1 MMRGRLRKIRDK
13 IKDGKSKLLSA
24 WEKLFR
30 THYGLRRFTYKK
42 LADATKNFSNNRLL
56 GEGGFGQVYRGK
68 IHGKTY
74 AIKKLKR
81 LPKKMEAEI
90 KILSTVSHQ
99 NLVKLIGYCIE
110 KADTLLVLEFAPNNS
125 LKYHLHGNQGNQVLE
140 WSNRMKIAIGSAKG
154 LKYLHED
161 CPHKIIHRDIK
172 TDNIVLDNNFEA
184 KVTDFGLALFFPD
197 DVSHLSITIAGTEVY
212 IDPNSGGHTSQETD
226 VYSFGVVLLELI
238 TGKNTR
244 INGTTIVDW
253 ARDPIR
259 QALAGDHTALVD
271 LKLKEYNREEMNRM
285 IGCAAACVYKPF
297 NFRPSMNQIIQTLEA
312 NIPVTNIWNENDSNY
327 IQIDT

>member
-1 MMRGRLRKIRDK
+1 MTTSHQNISRRKLLDTVVKYLSESATFMMRGRLRKIRDK
-13 IKDGKSKLLSA
+13 IK
-24 WEKLFR
+24 
-30 THYGLRRFTYKK
+30 
-42 LADATKNFSNNRLL
+42 
-56 GEGGFGQVYRGK
+56 
-68 IHGKTY
+68 
-74 AIKKLKR
+74 
-81 LPKKMEAEI
+81 
-90 KILSTVSHQ
+90 
-99 NLVKLIGYCIE
+99 
-110 KADTLLVLEFAPNNS
+110 
-125 LKYHLHGNQGNQVLE
+125 GNQGNQVLE